1 MRPFPHSS
9 GTQRARHPRGQLGG
23 GTVVSALALG
33 LTLSAG
39 VQAADFRG
47 FASPGP
53 LGVIL
58 FSACQGRDLARNVT
72 TIEDATP
79 DSAMSA
85 GLEAVRGIMLGA
97 GRPIYV
103 EFRGKSSGKGVK
115 ATHFVRAVGTLE
127 SCAAGLDS
135 LPPRTLFWA
144 GGQEPTWQLVV
155 TPGEARFERPG
166 EKPVRFPAAPFAP
179 PAKPAATRVIDAWSS
194 ADGGTV
200 RVEVFVEMC
209 SDGRSETAHGAR
221 ATVRY
226 GSTTYQGCATPL

>member
-1 MRPFPHSS
+1 MRLFPDSS
-9 GTQRARHPRGQLGG
+9 GTQRERYPRGQAGG
-23 GTVVSALALG
+23 KAMTALALG

-39 VQAADFRG
+39 AQAADFRG

-58 FSACQGRDLARNVT
+58 FSACQGKDPARTVT
-72 TIEDATP
+72 KIEDATP

-85 GLEAVRGIMLGA
+85 GLDAVREIMLGA

-103 EFRGKSSGKGVK
+103 EFRGNPAGKGVK
-115 ATHFVRAVGTLE
+115 ATHFVRAIGTLE
-127 SCAAGLDS
+127 SCAAALGS
-135 LPPRTLFWA
+135 LPPRSLFWA

-155 TPGEARFERPG
+155 TPGEARLERSG
-166 EKPVRFPAAPFAP
+166 EKPVRFPATPFAP
-179 PAKPAATRVIDAWSS
+179 LAKPAATRVIDAWSP

-200 RVEVFVEMC
+200 RVELVVEMC
-209 SDGRSETAHGAR
+209 TDGRSETAYGAR

-226 GSTTYQGCATPL
+226 GSTTYEGCATPP

>member
-1 MRPFPHSS
+1 MV
-9 GTQRARHPRGQLGG
+9 TA
-23 GTVVSALALG
+23 ALALG
-33 LTLSAG
+33 LSLSAG

-58 FSACQGRDLARNVT
+58 FNACQGKDPVRNVT
-72 TIEDATP
+72 KIEDATP

-85 GLEAVRGIMLGA
+85 GIEAVREIMLGA

-103 EFRGKSSGKGVK
+103 EFRGNPAGKGVK
-115 ATHFVRAVGTLE
+115 ATQFVRAVGTLE
-127 SCAAGLDS
+127 SCAAALDS

-144 GGQEPTWQLVV
+144 EGQDPTWQLVV

-166 EKPVRFPAAPFAP
+166 EKPVRFPTARFAR
-179 PAKPAATRVIDAWSS
+179 PAKPAATHVIDAWSPM
-194 ADGGTV
+194 DGGTV
-200 RVEVFVEMC
+200 RVELSAEMC
-209 SDGRSETAHGAR
+209 SDGRSETAYGAK

-226 GSTTYQGCATPL
+226 GSTTYEGCATPL